1 MGPIDLDAQ
10 LKRALSHLVE
20 SVPIRQP
27 SLQDLFVRGRKQQ
40 RRSRLALALSPVLAL
55 VLFLIVTAFP
65 VLAGAQNLTQ
75 WWTERQLEQAAS
87 VWDSIY
93 PAGSLLAVQFH
104 CDLAM
109 VNVLL
114 AQGVTP
120 QEAALRA
127 EVANSSGLSLSEIT
141 ALREQGLGWGRIIE
155 ELGLEGKVIVGQLVP
170 ITPSNPGDDQTP
182 GITPSTSKTSS
193 SPQSFISQTATGLPI
208 HSPASGAELPID
220 PSPPTGNGS
229 SDHPSAPPDIPPTTP
244 GSPSEPP
251 SKPQDTP
258 SSPGET
264 PTTTPSGQGGPPT
277 TTPSSP
283 EGPLTTTPTGSG
295 GPPTT
300 TPTGSGGP
308 PTTTPSSPGGPPT
321 ATPSGPGGPPTTTPS
336 SPGGPPTGTPSGP
349 GGPPTTPPSPSPT
362 PTPSPPGPGPGPNP
376 SPGPPTSPGPKPK
389 P

>member
-1 MGPIDLDAQ
+1 LEPIDLDTQ
-10 LKRALSHLVE
+10 LKKALSRLAD
-20 SVPIRQP
+20 SAPIRQP

-40 RRSRLALALSPVLAL
+40 QRSRLAFALSPVLAL

-87 VWDSIY
+87 AWDSIY
-93 PAGSLLAVQFH
+93 PVGSLLAVQFH

-120 QEAALRA
+120 REAALRA
-127 EVANSSGLSLSEIT
+127 EIANSSGLSLSEIT

-208 HSPASGAELPID
+208 PSPASGAELPID
-220 PSPPTGNGS
+220 PSPSAGNGS
-229 SDHPSAPPDIPPTTP
+229 SDHPSTLPAPSPDTLPTEP

-251 SKPQDTP
+251 SESQGTPTGPGEPPTTTPTSPGEPPTGTP
-258 SSPGET
+258 SSPGGSPTST
-264 PTTTPSGQGGPPT
+264 PTGPGEPPT
-277 TTPSSP
+277 TTPTSP
-283 EGPLTTTPTGSG
+283 G

-300 TPTGSGGP
+300 TPTS
-308 PTTTPSSPGGPPT
+308 
-321 ATPSGPGGPPTTTPS
+321 
-336 SPGGPPTGTPSGP
+336 P
-349 GGPPTTPPSPSPT
+349 GGPPTTPPSPNPT
-362 PTPSPPGPGPGPNP
+362 PTPSPPGPGPGPTPTP
-376 SPGPPTSPGPKPK
+376 SPPGPGPGPTPTPSPPGPGPGPTPSPSPPTSPGPKPK